1 MPQRL
6 PLAATPLAQPNPDS
20 RRHGEWDWVA
30 RTATRLLT
38 SVPINQPP
46 KIVWLLLPFLLAAT
60 ACQRNT
66 PSPVS
71 PTAPSVEYS
80 ARGVIRELPAA
91 GPRVVIEHDEIPG
104 YMPKMTMPLEV
115 RDTNELRHLRVG
127 DTITFQLTVTADTH
141 WIHTLRKADPTA
153 ISSLAPASSASPATA
168 APSRAELRFTNEL
181 GQAVTLGQFRGQ
193 ALAITFIFTR
203 CPIPDYCPR
212 LSQNFSEALPKLAAD
227 RTLPTNWHFLSFTID
242 PEFDTPAVLRAY
254 AQRHHYDPARWTF
267 LTGTREQIT
276 DLAASFGFTL
286 QRNGA
291 QIDHNLRT
299 IIVDVTGAVQ
309 MIYPVSGNLTD
320 ALVTEMRKAL
330 SLPSNTHSTPA
341 PTITP

>member
-6 PLAATPLAQPNPDS
+6 PLAATPPVQPNPGS
-20 RRHGEWDWVA
+20 RRLEEVDSAAPLGIH
-30 RTATRLLT
+30 RLA
-38 SVPINQPP
+38 SVPTKPHCAIG
-46 KIVWLLLPFLLAAT
+46 WLLLPLLLAAA

-71 PTAPSVEYS
+71 PAAPSVEYS
-80 ARGVIRELPAA
+80 ARGVIRELPATGA
-91 GPRVVIEHDEIPG
+91 RIVVEHDAIPG

-115 RDTNELRHLRVG
+115 RDTNELRHLRTG
-127 DTITFQLTVTADTH
+127 DTITFQLAVTADTH

-153 ISSLAPASSASPATA
+153 TTSLAPAPPAA
-168 APSRAELRFTNEL
+168 PAIAPPSRAELRFTNEL
-181 GQAVTLGQFRGQ
+181 GRAVTLEQFRGK

-254 AQRHHYDPARWTF
+254 GQRLAYDPAHWSF
-267 LTGTREQIT
+267 LTGAREQIS
-276 DLAASFGFTL
+276 DFAASFGLTL

-291 QIDHNLRT
+291 QIDHNFRT
-299 IIVDVTGAVQ
+299 IIVDPAGEVQ
-309 MIYPVSGNLTD
+309 MIFPISGNLTS

-330 SLPSNTHSTPA
+330 QFKSNTDSPA
-341 PTITP
+341 TQPTLP